1 MYLIRSGDLE
11 PPIDAALTAGAGPA
25 DLTGATVL
33 AKARKRGS
41 ATLLFSRAPTIVSAP
56 AGTVR
61 VEWLAGETDAPGIYM
76 LEFEVTRGGRKQTFP
91 AHGPL
96 EFRIVPD
103 LDHGLSP

>member
-11 PPIDAALTAGAGPA
+11 PPIDAALIAGSGPA

-33 AKARKRGS
+33 AKARKRG
-41 ATLLFSRAPTIVSAP
+41 APALLFTRAPTIISAP

-61 VEWLAGETDAPGIYM
+61 VEWQAGETDTPGTYL
-76 LEFEVTRGGRKQTFP
+76 LEFEVTRAGRKQTFP
-91 AHGPL
+91 GDGPI

-103 LDHGLSP
+103 LDHGLAA